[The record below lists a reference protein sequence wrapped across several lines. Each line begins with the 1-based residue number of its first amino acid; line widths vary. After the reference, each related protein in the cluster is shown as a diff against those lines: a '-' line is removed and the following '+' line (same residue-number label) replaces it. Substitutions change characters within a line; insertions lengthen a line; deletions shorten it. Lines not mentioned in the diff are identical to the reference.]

1 MVKKLGIRELI
12 EFTLKSGDLVPQPSS
27 NHTALEGARIHRR
40 LQKQAGPDY
49 QKEVHLTY
57 ETELDGTAYLIEGRA
72 DGVVIDPD
80 SGAILVDEIKTS
92 EPAFADL
99 TADALTRYWGQ
110 AKFYAWLLAEKQD
123 VATVTVQLTYFQT
136 LTATI
141 TREQQV
147 WSRTDLHDFATKVM
161 TEYEYWLHLRSSW
174 RARRNAAAA
183 TLAFPFPAFREQQHQ
198 FAGVVYKTIAA
209 QKLLLAEAPTGTGKT
224 IATLFPTV
232 KTFGAELSERIFYL
246 TAKTSTRQVAEETV
260 QLLNDHG
267 AQLKSVTITAKDKS
281 CFMVQQGLEPQN
293 CPNHVGYYDR
303 NKDALKDLFAH
314 ENRWD
319 HATIDRYAEKYTICP
334 FEFSLDASLFA
345 DVIIGD
351 YNYLF
356 DPQVYLQRFF
366 ADPQPGSVFL
376 IDEAHNLVSRS
387 REMYSSSLDEQLIK
401 HLKKEIRGHQSTAVK
416 QLRRALKPLQAS
428 FKTLQQLF
436 DATPT
441 APAKVDP
448 TQSVALAPAKISPA
462 QPATPTGTQTNPLRV
477 AGRAEDQEPAKRT
490 ETTIDPGMAAKLETG
505 GEENDATNVGESD
518 ATNKET
524 GAGANDGKNDTAISQ
539 TSDVTHDETGG
550 HARENETD
558 FSNQTEPENESENE
572 LEQSKTEPENE
583 SEKPP
588 ITVQLLTQKYG
599 GNAKRGDT
607 PDLALLSEPDEDFIE
622 LLYRSLEKLGLWL
635 QDHQESEFH
644 ESVLNLFFAVNTFL
658 KIYDFYGENYQ
669 TIVTTTPTLKI
680 TLRCLDA
687 SEFLQTSLHKG
698 DAAILFSATLTPLSY
713 YQETLTAADP
723 DSLIYRIT
731 SPFPPEHQ
739 GLWITNYVQTT
750 YRQRETNLP
759 RIVDTLLQMISARTG
774 NYLVFLSSYGFLQ
787 QVATAFS
794 QAAPHVKI
802 IQQEAGSSEK
812 IRQDFLAAFTH
823 DPDETLVGFAVLG
836 GAFSEG
842 IDLQGTRLIGV
853 AIVSVGLPGLSLE
866 NDLLRDYYQEKN
878 GQGFAYAYQ
887 LPGFNNVL
895 QASGRVIRGMAD
907 RGVILLI
914 DQRFASGRY
923 RQLFPPHWQRAQLAR
938 SPQELA
944 LKLADFWARQA

>member
-27 NHTALEGARIHRR
+27 NHTALAGARIHRR

-123 VATVTVQLTYFQT
+123 VSTVTVQLTYFQT
-136 LTATI
+136 LTETI

-147 WSRTDLHDFATKVM
+147 WSRTDLHDFVTKVL
-161 TEYEYWLHLRSSW
+161 TEYEYWLQLRSKW
-174 RARRNAAAA
+174 RARRNAAANN
-183 TLAFPFPAFREQQHQ
+183 LAFPFPAFREQQHQ

-209 QKLLLAEAPTGTGKT
+209 QKFLLAEAPTGTGKT

-232 KTFGAELSERIFYL
+232 KTFGTELSERIFYL

-281 CFMVQQGLEPQN
+281 CLMVQQGLEPQN

-401 HLKKEIRGHQSTAVK
+401 NLKKEIRGHQSTAVK

-436 DATPT
+436 SGATPT
-441 APAKVDP
+441 TAASTTPTTPAKVEP
-448 TQSVALAPAKISPA
+448 VRPVALAPAKISPVQLA
-462 QPATPTGTQTNPLRV
+462 DTQTISPPISEK
-477 AGRAEDQEPAKRT
+477 AKEQETENRT
-490 ETTIDPGMAAKLETG
+490 EATIEAVPAAKTTAN
-505 GEENDATNVGESD
+505 GE
-518 ATNKET
+518 
-524 GAGANDGKNDTAISQ
+524 
-539 TSDVTHDETGG
+539 TSDVATVETSGTN
-550 HARENETD
+550 ASENK
-558 FSNQTEPENESENE
+558 SKNEPES
-572 LEQSKTEPENE
+572 EPEKAP
-583 SEKPP
+583 EKPP

-599 GNAKRGDT
+599 GNSTRGAA

-622 LLYRSLEKLGLWL
+622 LLYQSLEKLGLWL

-644 ESVLNLFFAVNTFL
+644 ESVLDLFFAVNTFL

-669 TIVTTTPTLKI
+669 TIVTTTPTIKI

-731 SPFPPEHQ
+731 SPFPPENQ

-750 YRQRETNLP
+750 YRQRESNLP
-759 RIVDTLLQMISARTG
+759 RIVDTLLEMINAQTG
-774 NYLVFLSSYGFLQ
+774 NYLVFMSSYGFLQ

-794 QAAPHVKI
+794 QATPHVKI
-802 IQQEAGSSEK
+802 IQQEAGASEK
-812 IRQDFLAAFTH
+812 VRQDFLDAFTH

-938 SPQELA
+938 SPQELG
-944 LKLADFWARQA
+944 LKLADFWVRQA

>member
-40 LQKQAGPDY
+40 LQKQAGSDY

-110 AKFYAWLLAEKQD
+110 AKFYAWLLAEQQD
-123 VATVTVQLTYFQT
+123 VAEVTVQLTYFQT
-136 LTATI
+136 LTETI

-174 RARRNAAAA
+174 RTRRNAAAA

-209 QKLLLAEAPTGTGKT
+209 QKFLLAEAPTGTGKT

-232 KTFGAELSERIFYL
+232 KTFGTELSERIFYL

-281 CFMVQQGLEPQN
+281 CLMVQQGLEPQN

-303 NKDALKDLFAH
+303 NKDALKDLFEH

-319 HATIDRYAEKYTICP
+319 HATIQRYAEKHTICP

-387 REMYSSSLDEQLIK
+387 REMYSSSLDEQLVK
-401 HLKKEIRGHQSTAVK
+401 NLKKEIRGHQSTAVK

-428 FKTLQQLF
+428 FKILQQLF
-436 DATPT
+436 SGETSTTAASITPT

-448 TQSVALAPAKISPA
+448 APSVALAPAKISPA
-462 QPATPTGTQTNPLRV
+462 QPADTQTSSPTISEKAEGQETENKAEATLE
-477 AGRAEDQEPAKRT
+477 AGP
-490 ETTIDPGMAAKLETG
+490 AAKIEVKSET
-505 GEENDATNVGESD
+505 SD
-518 ATNKET
+518 
-524 GAGANDGKNDTAISQ
+524 GANDV
-539 TSDVTHDETGG
+539 TSDETSGSK
-550 HARENETD
+550 ASENKPKNKPKNE
-558 FSNQTEPENESENE
+558 FKNESE
-572 LEQSKTEPENE
+572 SEPEKAV
-583 SEKPP
+583 EKLP

-599 GNAKRGDT
+599 SKATRDAA
-607 PDLALLSEPDEDFIE
+607 PDLALLSAPDEDFIE
-622 LLYRSLEKLGLWL
+622 LLYRTLEKLGLWL
-635 QDHQESEFH
+635 QDHKESEFH

-658 KIYDFYGENYQ
+658 KIYDFYGDNYQ
-669 TIVTTTPTLKI
+669 TIVTTSPTLKI

-723 DSLIYRIT
+723 ESLIYRIT

-759 RIVDTLLQMISARTG
+759 RIVATLSQMINARTG

-787 QVATAFS
+787 QVATAFT
-794 QAAPHVKI
+794 QAAPHVKTV
-802 IQQEAGSSEK
+802 QQEAGSSEK
-812 IRQDFLAAFTH
+812 VRQDFLAAFTH

-887 LPGFNNVL
+887 LPGFNTVL

-923 RQLFPPHWQRAQLAR
+923 RQLFPPHWQQAQLAR
-938 SPQELA
+938 SPQELS
-944 LKLADFWARQA
+944 LKLADFWARQN